1 MDRDFIVEK
10 SLYDIAAT
18 DLREIWEAEI
28 DPAEFKME
36 EEWSQSLGQNSEAE
50 SQVIIH
56 DRLMS
61 DAVLDSGGDT
71 PIKSEHSYCS
81 QLSSHSAPSATSST
95 LNALIRDADA
105 DDELLLP
112 AMPPRPTMTTVKRPI
127 SPPMSFV
134 VIKKEPISEPA
145 SPASSTCSSQSSS
158 SVPESMTVRRT
169 KKPISMRTVRA
180 DSSHETAPVKRSGA
194 SILWSNSNQGIK
206 RKHQMISANVIKLE
220 NSSASNSRFTLPPT
234 PPSCASSD
242 TEGNSSPIHPSSP
255 VQQTLYLSAAVTTRQ
270 PIHTPL
276 ISSQPKGSTGVL
288 YLTEEE
294 KRTLVAEGY
303 PVPVRLPL
311 TKAEEKC
318 LKKIRR
324 KIKNKI
330 SAQESRRKKKEYMDA
345 LEKKVELLSTENFEY
360 KQVISS
366 LENSNSDL
374 INQVS
379 KLQNIIARLG
389 GANRHLKF

>member
-1 MDRDFIVEK
+1 METPLSTRKRRFCKVVTRCTNDSQESGALSIDVQVDNRLQRELRTWPKQKVAEK
-10 SLYDIAAT
+10 IGSELQKKLFLLYIYSESLPEQESLSLNMNMSFSSRLTLIMSLCLTLIMSMTLSLSSTLIMGTSVSLSIIMNLSMNYNMSMSFCLTLSSSLSLTLIMS
-18 DLREIWEAEI
+18 
-28 DPAEFKME
+28 AEFKME

-112 AMPPRPTMTTVKRPI
+112 AMPPRPTMTTAKRPI

-180 DSSHETAPVKRSGA
+180 DSSHETA
-194 SILWSNSNQGIK
+194 
-206 RKHQMISANVIKLE
+206 
-220 NSSASNSRFTLPPT
+220 
-234 PPSCASSD
+234 
-242 TEGNSSPIHPSSP
+242 
-255 VQQTLYLSAAVTTRQ
+255 
-270 PIHTPL
+270 
-276 ISSQPKGSTGVL
+276 KGSTGVL

-324 KIKNKI
+324 KIKNK
-330 SAQESRRKKKEYMDA
+330 
-345 LEKKVELLSTENFEY
+345 
-360 KQVISS
+360 
-366 LENSNSDL
+366 
-374 INQVS
+374 
-379 KLQNIIARLG
+379 
-389 GANRHLKF
+389 